1 MMVSHRREAS
11 SPQTPSNGSMTT
23 RITRRYLLGH
33 VSEPQADFDRK
44 ELRPLFGSPVNS
56 SMETSCALPIKGSM
70 MHSPF
75 LLAERR
81 QRGV

>member
-1 MMVSHRREAS
+1 MILYRREAS
-11 SPQTPSNGSMTT
+11 SPRTPSNGSGTR

-33 VSEPQADFDRK
+33 VSRPQADFDRM
-44 ELRPLFGSPVNS
+44 ELGPSLGLPVNS
-56 SMETSCALPIKGSM
+56 SMETSCSLPIEGSM
-70 MHSPF
+70 THPPF